1 MVVAVEPVT
10 IASVVEGHGEVRAL
24 PVLLRRM
31 AAAIAP
37 ESFLRL
43 PQPHR
48 VPKSKLVK
56 SGALESA
63 IGAWFLA
70 SAPSLAGS
78 RRLPSDLAAPDD
90 PEGIRGAKE
99 WLSEQM
105 TPARPYKETV
115 DQAALTSQLDLA
127 MVRRKSPS
135 FDKLWRDVER
145 LLATDR
151 EQDRYEQ

>member
-24 PVLLRRM
+24 PVLIDADDDCPAQLGPALLARATR
-31 AAAIAP
+31 ARSDRAIA
-37 ESFLRL
+37 
-43 PQPHR
+43 
-48 VPKSKLVK
+48 VVVAKS
-56 SGALESA
+56 EFE
-63 IGAWFLA
+63 AWFLA

-99 WLSEQM
+99 WLTEQM
-105 TPARPYKETV
+105 TSAHPYKETV
-115 DQAALTSQLDLA
+115 DQAALTRQLDLA